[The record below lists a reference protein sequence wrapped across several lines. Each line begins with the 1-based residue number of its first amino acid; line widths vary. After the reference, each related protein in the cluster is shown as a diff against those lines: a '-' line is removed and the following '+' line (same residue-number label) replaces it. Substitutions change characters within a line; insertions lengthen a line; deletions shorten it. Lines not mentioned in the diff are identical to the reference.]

1 MRKGA
6 ASKVMWVGR
15 ATVFAVGLAVI
26 LALAFAAAS
35 MVLGVNGG
43 RSLPGDYN
51 QINPITQLAG
61 SDVGANQVL
70 NVDPLAMRRTPTE
83 GYAQV
88 LPTCTSAPTPICTFE
103 DSKAVKGVT
112 RTTPPG
118 SSTANLYCFNLA
130 FIPHVAVASPFVNN
144 NAVVATAARDDVPA
158 SCTAPY
164 TDAAA
169 RTYAADTGENRNDIG
184 FAIIFK

>member
-1 MRKGA
+1 MLKTA

-26 LALAFAAAS
+26 LTLLFVAAN
-35 MVLGVNGG
+35 MVLGAGGKSFTPDESGETNG
-43 RSLPGDYN
+43 
-51 QINPITQLAG
+51 ITQLVESDAG
-61 SDVGANQVL
+61 AERVL
-70 NVDPLAMRRTPTE
+70 DLEPLAARRTPTQ

-88 LPTCTSAPTPICTFE
+88 LPVCTSDPTPICTFE

-112 RTTPPG
+112 RTTPSG
-118 SSTANLYCFNLA
+118 SSAANLYCFDLA
-130 FIPHVAVASPFVNN
+130 FIPHIAVASPFVNN

-164 TDAAA
+164 NDAAA
-169 RTYAADTGENRNDIG
+169 RTYAANTGENRDDIG
-184 FAIIFK
+184 FAIVFR